1 MFRNSRHL
9 EKPPSAMV
17 IAAPLV
23 PAKALFRCQPSMP
36 LASAMIAAS
45 PANQPS
51 TRKQTQQTA
60 WCCGCCGARASM
72 PLASAVIAVSPLKW
86 NSRRIQFN
94 KSLQQIVC
102 QIASMRGSTPQ
113 LPALQE

>member
-1 MFRNSRHL
+1 MSVFPVMFRNSRHL

-51 TRKQTQQTA
+51 TRKKTQQTA
-60 WCCGCCGARASM
+60 YTSDESNLAR
-72 PLASAVIAVSPLKW
+72 VC
-86 NSRRIQFN
+86 SRLCA
-94 KSLQQIVC
+94 KSLACAVAHLSSAPCTARLSPMAAGQQLHGNC
-102 QIASMRGSTPQ
+102 
-113 LPALQE
+113 